1 MYMTKSVT
9 RLVYSDI
16 LGDLLASLV
25 YVS

>member
-1 MYMTKSVT
+1 MTKSVT
-9 RLVYSDI
+9 RLVYFDI

>member
-1 MYMTKSVT
+1 MTKSVT

-25 YVS
+25 HVS